1 MFQKTQ
7 NLRANAVSLLCE
19 LLGGEALKSCLTGNK
34 DHSSSRVQGVKKQC
48 NRPSFPDK
56 LEQLV
61 SLYVIFIL
69 DPGRL

>member
-7 NLRANAVSLLCE
+7 DLRTNAVSLLCE

-34 DHSSSRVQGVKKQC
+34 DDSSSRVQGVKQC